1 MRQARELEITEEQVF
16 TTWLNSLAGEQM
28 DAWQQDVR
36 EIARLIG
43 IVGEPFSKTVPEEDR
58 YRPWPFTE
66 LIRALWMIH
75 QAGYPLPVLQSLREG
90 KGPDGWQ

>member
-16 TTWLNSLAGEQM
+16 VTWLNSLTGEQM
-28 DAWQQDVR
+28 DAWHQDVG

-43 IVGEPFSKTVPEEDR
+43 IVGEPLGKTIPEEDR

-90 KGPDGWQ
+90 KGPDGRQ